1 MGRFNKEIL
10 DISGIDKRES
20 GYYSTPKF
28 IAQFL
33 TESMLELNPNG
44 KYVLDPAVGKEEL
57 LEPFFLAGKQIDS
70 FDLIDFGSNL
80 YSTNFYNQ
88 DFIEYFKGLKINLI
102 FDQKINSK
110 YDYLISNPPYN
121 CHEIDFIRKNKAQ
134 LKKLFPQVGALN
146 MYSMFLAALIDL
158 AKDKA
163 MIGVI
168 LSDSFLTAK
177 LHSGLRQKIIDEC
190 TIHNLILCPNDLFR
204 SQNADVRTV
213 ILILQKGKKYQRKVK
228 VLNRPQNSK
237 ALEESLNN
245 KNFKEVEIDSLV
257 LSNEKGFNQF
267 IVGVPSEIIKLFKLP
282 RLGNEF
288 KCITGISTGNDL
300 KYLSKSKK
308 ENYQIPF
315 YKNPANRKFFTE
327 PDAFIINNFM
337 DESLKVKD
345 FMVRNKTYV
354 FKEGITCSSMGLPF
368 SACYLPK
375 NSTYGVNANIFPTQ
389 NDIYWM
395 LAYLNSSLVTYIVRG
410 ILIRSNM
417 ITSGYVSQIPIPR
430 FDDETK
436 LKLEIISKK
445 IISNKKRK
453 GLDEKLDLINE
464 IVFNCLSISTE
475 TRDMILNFSK
485 TLSKS
490 V

>member
-10 DISGIDKRES
+10 DISGVDKRKS

-28 IAQFL
+28 IAKFL
-33 TESMLELNPNG
+33 TESMLELNPSG

-57 LEPFFLAGKQIDS
+57 LELFFLAGKQIDS
-70 FDLIDFGSNL
+70 FDLIDFGNHS
-80 YSTNFYNQ
+80 YSREFYNQ
-88 DFIEYFKGLKINLI
+88 DFIEYFKELKINLI

-110 YDYLISNPPYN
+110 YDYFISNPPYN
-121 CHEIDFIRKNKAQ
+121 CHEIDFIRKNKPQ
-134 LKKLFPQVGALN
+134 LKKIFPQVGALN

-158 AKDKA
+158 AKDGA
-163 MIGVI
+163 LIGVI

-177 LHSGLRQKIIDEC
+177 LHSGLRQKIIEEC

-204 SQNADVRTV
+204 NQNADVRTV
-213 ILILQKGKKYQRKVK
+213 ILILQKGKKYQKKVK

-237 ALEESLNN
+237 ELEENLGN
-245 KNFKEVEIDSLV
+245 KDFKEVELDSLI
-257 LSNEKGFNQF
+257 LSHKKGFNQF
-267 IVGVPSEIIKLFKLP
+267 IIGVPNEIIMLFKLP
-282 RLGNEF
+282 RLGNKF
-288 KCITGISTGNDL
+288 KCITGISTGNDS
-300 KYLSKSKK
+300 KYLSKIKS
-308 ENYQIPF
+308 EDFQIPF

-327 PDAFIINNFM
+327 PDAFIINDFM

-375 NSTYGVNANIFPTQ
+375 NSTYGVNANIFPPQ
-389 NDIYWM
+389 NDIHWM

-417 ITSGYVSQIPIPR
+417 ITSGYVSQIPIPN
-430 FDDETK
+430 FDAKTK
-436 LKLEIISKK
+436 LKLEVISKR
-445 IISNKKRK
+445 IIADKQRE
-453 GLDEKLDLINE
+453 GLDEKLGWINQ
-464 IVFNCLSISTE
+464 IVFDALSISTKRRE
-475 TRDMILNFSK
+475 MILYFSK